1 MHLLWNTLA
10 KLVPWKCVLC
20 GCPILVKSIT
30 SGAYLHLSVTVTK
43 SKVLPLPA
51 GSSLGGGE
59 VQREAQVSAPC
70 DQAQGVQE
78 QYNGSILSKE
88 SMWPNRGKE
97 RLMDV
102 CKHAANETWTITA
115 S

>member
-51 GSSLGGGE
+51 GSSLGGGGGTE
-59 VQREAQVSAPC
+59 GGAGLCSLRPSTGRA
-70 DQAQGVQE
+70 G
-78 QYNGSILSKE
+78 
-88 SMWPNRGKE
+88 
-97 RLMDV
+97 
-102 CKHAANETWTITA
+102 TI
-115 S
+115 

>member
-51 GSSLGGGE
+51 GSSLGGGG
-59 VQREAQVSAPC
+59 R
-70 DQAQGVQE
+70 
-78 QYNGSILSKE
+78 Y
-88 SMWPNRGKE
+88 RG
-97 RLMDV
+97 RRRSLLPAT
-102 CKHAANETWTITA
+102 KHRACRNNIMVLFYPKKACGLIEEKNVLWMSVNTQLTKHGQ
-115 S
+115 